1 MNKYDIKSY
10 NKLFPCSDIKLGREL
25 YESQSRKDFFELGE
39 NGTLVSRP
47 EFKDIKDID
56 NYINEIISEMGKI
69 KDTLDGTEKQ
79 QGLEDRLK
87 ELDEELETKKRV
99 FEGLPQEVITSL
111 CKNTQAEY
119 DDLLKLKS
127 ELINKYHNLNKTLEL
142 LKSARTK
149 WSNYN
154 KEVNQD
160 IIKYYEELLKRLD
173 SAYKELKTLES
184 KTQKGIYDNS
194 RISDLKEI
202 IAYLTKQIPSSL
214 LRKKS
219 KVSYSEDETENLE
232 QGFKNIKPRKD
243 ALKNFRGHSA
253 ICCQT
258 EASSF
263 ANIGNVL
270 LAYSDV
276 GLLRDNNEDSFVL
289 CIHPEFG
296 EFTLGLVADGMGGS
310 EAGEVAS
317 KYVAEQLQ
325 NWFKS
330 LPVEMY
336 TQPEELKL
344 NLNQKLIEI
353 NANIPAGGTTLACI
367 ITCENDALV
376 TTIGDSRVYAEKE
389 EELVQVGHDHSIAY
403 LDGINN
409 EDARFYSNNNV
420 LTSGLG
426 VGSFSICQSL
436 IPRSDYIALHAMTD
450 GITDL
455 ISEKKL
461 ANILINNNHPAE
473 KHNAIIDLANNPQNR
488 DLIKLKWLF
497 NKEYKAFLDAGKDN
511 ETIVTCC
518 TGTLS
523 RKR

>member
-10 NKLFPCSDIKLGREL
+10 NKLFPCSDIRLGREL
-25 YESQSRKDFFELGE
+25 YEIQSRKDFFELGE
-39 NGTLVSRP
+39 KGTFISRP
-47 EFKDIKDID
+47 EFKDIKDVD
-56 NYINEIISEMGKI
+56 NYINEIINEMGKI

-79 QGLEDRLK
+79 QGLEERLK
-87 ELDEELETKKRV
+87 EIKSELETIQRV
-99 FEGLPQEVITSL
+99 FGGLPEEVIISQS
-111 CKNTQAEY
+111 KNLQTEY
-119 DDLLKLKS
+119 DDLLKLKA

-142 LKSARTK
+142 LKSTRSK

-160 IIKYYEELLKRLD
+160 IIKYYEELLNRLD
-173 SAYKELKTLES
+173 SACKELETLES
-184 KTQKGIYDNS
+184 KPQKGLYDNS

-214 LRKKS
+214 LSKKP
-219 KVSYSEDETENLE
+219 KVFYSEDEIKNLE

-243 ALKNFRGHSA
+243 ALKKFRGHSA
-253 ICCQT
+253 MCCQT

-263 ANIGNVL
+263 ANIDNVL

-276 GLLRDNNEDSFVL
+276 GLLRNNNEDSFAL

-296 EFTLGLVADGMGGS
+296 EFTLGLVADGMGGCD
-310 EAGEVAS
+310 AGEVAS
-317 KYVAEQLQ
+317 NYVAEQLQ

-330 LPVEMY
+330 LPVELY

-344 NLNQKLIEI
+344 NLNKKLIEI

-367 ITCENDALV
+367 ITCEKDALV

-389 EELVQVGHDHSIAY
+389 EELVQIGHDHSIAY
-403 LDGINN
+403 LNGINN

-420 LTSGLG
+420 LTSGIG
-426 VGSFSICQSL
+426 VGHFSICQSI
-436 IPRSDYIALHAMTD
+436 IPRSDYISLHAMTD
-450 GITDL
+450 GITGL
-455 ISEKKL
+455 ISEKTL
-461 ANILINNNHPAE
+461 ANILINNNHPVE